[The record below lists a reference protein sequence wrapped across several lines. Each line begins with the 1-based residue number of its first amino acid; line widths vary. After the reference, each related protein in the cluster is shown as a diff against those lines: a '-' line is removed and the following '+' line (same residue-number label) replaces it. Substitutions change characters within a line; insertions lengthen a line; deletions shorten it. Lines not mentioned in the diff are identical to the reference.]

1 MLNPDDPKPL
11 KDCKINSIPTVE
23 GDTPLFD
30 ILNIFQEG
38 RSHMAVVVNKEN
50 PPKPIGIITLED
62 VLEELIQEEIYDES
76 DMRVGLAVKL
86 DTGDQ
91 LILASKKRRASV
103 PSKGKSKYK
112 HSHPISRA
120 NTDSAINPTIDLPG
134 DDNKKNDERDLID
147 FNEPLENVISNYQN
161 NDAEE
166 VNVSVSEPT
175 SPITHRKD

>member
-1 MLNPDDPKPL
+1 MLNPDDCKPL
-11 KDCKINSIPTVE
+11 KECKINTIPTAD

-30 ILNIFQEG
+30 ILNTFQEG
-38 RSHMAVVVNKEN
+38 RSHMAVVVNGEV

-91 LILASKKRRASV
+91 LILASKKRRAST
-103 PSKGKSKYK
+103 PYKGKHK

-120 NTDSAINPTIDLPG
+120 NTDTALNPRIDNLSG
-134 DDNKKNDERDLID
+134 DD
-147 FNEPLENVISNYQN
+147 
-161 NDAEE
+161 
-166 VNVSVSEPT
+166 
-175 SPITHRKD
+175 